1 MVGKEIRK
9 DLRYSDIELP
19 SGVKVSGVVI
29 IANNELH
36 STNGYITAEY
46 TDKRTF
52 RFRLYRKND
61 DMLDAFDNEIEAQ
74 TEMLADTI
82 GIKEGMDSNAVIN
95 EFKAFVKAEI
105 ADNMTN

>member
-9 DLRYSDIELP
+9 DLRYTDVELP

-29 IANNELH
+29 IANCELH
-36 STNGYITAEY
+36 STNGYITAKY
-46 TDKRTF
+46 TDERTF
-52 RFRLYRKND
+52 RFRLYSKN
-61 DMLDAFDNEIEAQ
+61 DMLDAFDNEIGAQ

-82 GIKEGMDSNAVIN
+82 GIKEGMDSNAVIE

-105 ADNMTN
+105 A